1 MSVAADESK
10 LPELPERLDH
20 VHFVAIG
27 GTGMGALAGLL
38 KARGIRV
45 TGSDKKLYPPM
56 STALADW
63 GIDVGLGF
71 AASNVLE
78 RRPDLVVIG
87 NAVRADNPEAVV
99 LLVLEN
105 LTGHDLSI
113 GFEIDGAPDGALVFN
128 GESLVIEFDC
138 FETVALVFE
147 DRFDPQT
154 GLFIEGF
161 DLLDAQ
167 VSRPTD
173 FSCGEAVIFTLEE
186 SEILIS
192 TEPVREAS

>member
-1 MSVAADESK
+1 MFDASAPRFVLAALLMGSIFGAVGCFRDAGGDQPFGFIDE
-10 LPELPERLDH
+10 
-20 VHFVAIG
+20 
-27 GTGMGALAGLL
+27 
-38 KARGIRV
+38 
-45 TGSDKKLYPPM
+45 
-56 STALADW
+56 
-63 GIDVGLGF
+63 
-71 AASNVLE
+71 
-78 RRPDLVVIG
+78 LV
-87 NAVRADNPEAVV
+87 ADNPEAVV

-113 GFEIDGAPDGALVFN
+113 GFEIDGDPDGALVFN

-138 FETVALVFE
+138 FKTVALVFE

-167 VSRPTD
+167 ASRPTD